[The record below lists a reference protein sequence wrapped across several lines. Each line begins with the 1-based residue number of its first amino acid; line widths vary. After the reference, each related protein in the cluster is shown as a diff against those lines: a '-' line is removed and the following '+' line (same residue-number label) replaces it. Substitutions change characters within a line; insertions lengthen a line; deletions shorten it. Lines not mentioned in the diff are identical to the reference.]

1 MDFIAKLSEPNRPLA
16 EHQAKANEQHYEV
29 PTSFLQLC
37 LGPRMKYSS
46 CYYPSLEDPSRQGG
60 SKEIKYAKESLADA
74 EEIMLKSYCD
84 KAGLGE
90 QGPGQG
96 KGLSILDLG
105 CGWGSLGLY
114 LAEKYPEA
122 SIKMLSNSRTQK
134 IHIDETCQRK
144 GFGNVEV
151 CKVDIPRVI
160 MRAILNVLFSTFR
173 SSQEISRSSTLSKR
187 SSE

>member
-1 MDFIAKLSEPNRPLA
+1 
-16 EHQAKANEQHYEV
+16 
-29 PTSFLQLC
+29 
-37 LGPRMKYSS
+37 
-46 CYYPSLEDPSRQGG
+46 
-60 SKEIKYAKESLADA
+60 
-74 EEIMLKSYCD
+74 MLKSYCD

-151 CKVDIPRVI
+151 CKVDVPRVI

>member
-1 MDFIAKLSEPNRPLA
+1 MDFIAKLGEPNRPLA

-29 PTSFLQLC
+29 PTSFLKLC

-46 CYYPSLEDPSRQGG
+46 CYYPSLEDSTRPGG
-60 SKEIKYAKESLADA
+60 AKDIKYAKESLAEA
-74 EEIMLKSYCD
+74 EEVMLKSYCE

-96 KGLSILDLG
+96 EGLSILDLG

-114 LAEKYPEA
+114 LAEKYPKA

-134 IHIDETCQRK
+134 VHIDGTCKEK

-151 CKVDIPRVI
+151 SYKREAMAPSP
-160 MRAILNVLFSTFR
+160 AIDNAHRCLPGDHWRLHA
-173 SSQEISRSSTLSKR
+173 I
-187 SSE
+187 